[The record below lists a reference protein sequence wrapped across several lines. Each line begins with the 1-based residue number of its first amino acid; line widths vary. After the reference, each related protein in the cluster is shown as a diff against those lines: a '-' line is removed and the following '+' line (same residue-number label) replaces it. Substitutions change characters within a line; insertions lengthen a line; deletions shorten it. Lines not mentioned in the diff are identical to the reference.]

1 MIKDL
6 FLILII
12 FFILSCTIDNKNN
25 LMKNINFSD
34 DLSFDE
40 FELKLEE
47 YSKISSYPDLNE

>member
-1 MIKDL
+1 MIKNL

-12 FFILSCTIDNKNN
+12 FFIFSCTIDNKDN
-25 LMKNINFSD
+25 LMNNINFSD

-47 YSKISSYPDLNE
+47 YSKINSYPDLNE